1 MGFFNSATSGTLA
14 AGSVIETVEKTL
26 TAAKNAYAHGKTSSL
41 TTFTSAARV
50 EPLAIIDTD
59 SINSEFI
66 GPVLQCAHNIFSAYY
81 VQAISLFGNV
91 GSINVIKTL
100 DRLNPNRK
108 PDESGFLASVIS
120 SVSQEA
126 YGDPEPLNIY
136 GFTGD
141 NLKLPTY
148 GLESNSNNQD
158 DEDKVTQHGKLGSK
172 SLASVTEMSNLAV
185 GKLIEVTLS
194 DQGVTMTY
202 PIAIRLIPNE
212 LPLSPMLKLLSLN
225 GFDRTFVERF
235 WKWRAGRISFIKDLV
250 LMRDLIKEDK
260 KAMMQDKHGVL
271 TEIMKRAKNNK
282 LAGFFSKN
290 ASLNEAANII
300 VFSEETAKQLKINHN
315 IDVDNFKDR
324 QRIFEGSYAMIMVKI
339 DREYER
345 FTFYIDGQTLGS
357 SINKNE
363 LKHNSNK
370 NSGMDIAEMMQ
381 ILNKANQTSLF

>member
-1 MGFFNSATSGTLA
+1 
-14 AGSVIETVEKTL
+14 
-26 TAAKNAYAHGKTSSL
+26 
-41 TTFTSAARV
+41 
-50 EPLAIIDTD
+50 
-59 SINSEFI
+59 
-66 GPVLQCAHNIFSAYY
+66 
-81 VQAISLFGNV
+81 
-91 GSINVIKTL
+91 
-100 DRLNPNRK
+100 
-108 PDESGFLASVIS
+108 
-120 SVSQEA
+120 
-126 YGDPEPLNIY
+126 
-136 GFTGD
+136 
-141 NLKLPTY
+141 
-148 GLESNSNNQD
+148 
-158 DEDKVTQHGKLGSK
+158 
-172 SLASVTEMSNLAV
+172 MSNLAV

-300 VFSEETAKQLKINHN
+300 VFSEETAKQLKINHD